1 VSLSSFRWEETGVS
15 LADYRRRIKSISLQW
30 VAWLPIWLPAGCSMV
45 AAVLGHFTGDGLP
58 TDNAVTL
65 VYAGVGLIFGGVLGY
80 LLRPMLLRQFLG
92 VDFHSI
98 D

>member
-1 VSLSSFRWEETGVS
+1 M
-15 LADYRRRIKSISLQW
+15 
-30 VAWLPIWLPAGCSMV
+30 PIALPAGCATV
-45 AAVLGHFTGDGLP
+45 AALFGHFTGDGLP

-92 VDFHSI
+92 VDCHSI